1 MSAEKHAWRLKRR
14 EVANHDDIRYLG
26 PLSYRAFEILG
37 WLCVILSVAVVI
49 LTIVMSLTA
58 KPGAEYLKFAEGY
71 ILSENNSCKRE
82 ASRIVG
88 NMAADYPGELEGAV
102 EALLKNT
109 RDEGTVVRWGSAYA
123 LARIIVLE
131 PYKNSALVQTVREI
145 YEAEK
150 ENGVK
155 NQYKKALKHIK
166 AI

>member
-1 MSAEKHAWRLKRR
+1 MIVAIKRFLFFGGIILMLAGVFGLSFIWSIDHRTAESLSAYCRIDFQSSH
-14 EVANHDDIRYLG
+14 
-26 PLSYRAFEILG
+26 
-37 WLCVILSVAVVI
+37 
-49 LTIVMSLTA
+49 T
-58 KPGAEYLKFAEGY
+58 
-71 ILSENNSCKRE
+71 E
-82 ASRIVG
+82 A
-88 NMAADYPGELEGAV
+88 GELEGAV

>member
-1 MSAEKHAWRLKRR
+1 
-14 EVANHDDIRYLG
+14 
-26 PLSYRAFEILG
+26 
-37 WLCVILSVAVVI
+37 
-49 LTIVMSLTA
+49 
-58 KPGAEYLKFAEGY
+58 
-71 ILSENNSCKRE
+71 
-82 ASRIVG
+82 
-88 NMAADYPGELEGAV
+88 MAADYPGELEGAV